1 MKRILTVLL
10 CLSLVGCATGYHGK
24 GLTGGYSNMKLQD
37 NIFKVTFNGNAYL
50 SMEKAKDFA
59 LLRSAEITIENGYKY
74 FVVLEANGSMKIASY
89 ITPAA
94 NMTIECFRDKPDHVK
109 AMIYD
114 AGQIKT
120 NIKKAYNIQ

>member
-1 MKRILTVLL
+1 MKKILTVLL
-10 CLSLVGCATGYHGK
+10 CLGLAGCATGYHSK
-24 GLTGGYSNMKLQD
+24 GFTGGYSNMKLQD
-37 NIFKVTFNGNAYL
+37 NIFKVTFNGNAYS
-50 SMEKAKDFA
+50 SMERARDFA

-74 FVVLEANGSMKIASY
+74 FVVLETNGSLKITSY

-114 AGQIKT
+114 AGQIKI
-120 NIKKAYNIQ
+120 NIKKAYGIK

>member
-1 MKRILTVLL
+1 MKEILTVLL
-10 CLSLVGCATGYHGK
+10 CLSLAGCATGYHGK
-24 GLTGGYSNMKLQD
+24 GFTGGYSNMKLQD

-50 SMEKAKDFA
+50 SMEKARDFA

-74 FVVLEANGSMKIASY
+74 FVVLETNSSMKIASY

-94 NMTIECFRDKPDHVK
+94 NMTIECFQDKPTNVK
-109 AMIYD
+109 GMIYD

-120 NIKKAYNIQ
+120 NIKNAYGIK

>member
-1 MKRILTVLL
+1 
-10 CLSLVGCATGYHGK
+10 
-24 GLTGGYSNMKLQD
+24 MKLQD

-50 SMEKAKDFA
+50 SMEKARDFA

-74 FVVLEANGSMKIASY
+74 FVVLETNSSMKIASY

-94 NMTIECFRDKPDHVK
+94 NMTIECFQDKPTNVK
-109 AMIYD
+109 GMIYD

-120 NIKKAYNIQ
+120 NIKNAYGIK